1 MMILRVRTCL
11 VCDTQN
17 GEDRIIVGQMNEKEQ
32 IATESFPWLCK
43 ECCDA
48 IKKMRESDKEIMDA
62 VYKKFNVTL
71 RDPI

>member
-1 MMILRVRTCL
+1 MMLLKVRTCL

-48 IKKMRESDKEIMDA
+48 IKKLRESK
-62 VYKKFNVTL
+62 
-71 RDPI
+71 